1 MQRTIFNTPVV
12 SHLMRYVSLFL
23 LKLSGWKTAGYPPNV
38 PKYVIIVA
46 PHTSNWDLFYG
57 ALIALSF
64 NLDARFMAKHQ
75 LFRKPFG
82 PLVKWLGG
90 VAIDR
95 SASHHTV
102 DQVIQKFNENEKFV
116 LAIAPEGTRRK
127 VKYWKSGFYHIAEGA
142 YVPILLCFLD
152 YASKTGGA
160 GPLIMPSGDLDHDM
174 KIIQDFYRTVS
185 GKYTDKTSPLAILH
199 KNITTCI
206 EPRRR

>member
-12 SHLMRYVSLFL
+12 RYLMRYISLFF
-23 LKLSGWKTAGYPPNV
+23 LKLSGWKTVGHPPTV

-57 ALIALSF
+57 ALIALAF

-75 LFRKPFG
+75 LFQKPFG
-82 PLVKWLGG
+82 PLVKWIGG
-90 VAIDR
+90 VPIDR

-102 DQVIQKFNENEKFV
+102 DQVIQKFNENDSFV

-142 YVPILLCFLD
+142 HVPILLCFLD
-152 YASKTGGA
+152 YAAKTGGA
-160 GPLIMPSGDLDHDM
+160 GPLITPTGDLDHDM
-174 KIIQDFYRTVS
+174 ETIQSFYRTVS
-185 GKYTDKTSPLAILH
+185 GKYADKTSPLAILH
-199 KNITTCI
+199 KA
-206 EPRRR
+206 